1 MIFINQCIIFIFN
14 SLEKAKKEMEEQNV
28 KKKKEYD
35 DKPKIAFEK
44 IKKPVIKKE
53 KY

>member
-1 MIFINQCIIFIFN
+1 MIFINQCIIFNCN
-14 SLEKAKKEMEEQNV
+14 SLEKAKKEMKEQNV

-35 DKPKIAFEK
+35 NKPKIAFEK
-44 IKKPVIKKE
+44 IKKTVIKKE